1 MCIAL
6 LKLGADRLTPR
17 RRLWTGP
24 IDDESVLVSNKK
36 RTTLHELT
44 GYIGKNVTS

>member
-24 IDDESVLVSNKK
+24 IDDESVLVSNKEK
-36 RTTLHELT
+36 EPL
-44 GYIGKNVTS
+44 YMN